1 MKASMKAL
9 CVVQLNVGQNLL
21 QLLPSE
27 NTFSAI
33 QHFLFLSKIFGKRCF
48 LEYQKFTQK
57 RKVLTTA
64 EKSSS
69 PMYTREK
76 TWFFSGF

>member
-1 MKASMKAL
+1 MKASPCLKAL

-21 QLLPSE
+21 KLLSSE

-33 QHFLFLSKIFGKRCF
+33 QHFLFPSKIFGKRCF
-48 LEYQKFTQK
+48 PEYQKFTQK
-57 RKVLTTA
+57 QKVLRMA

-69 PMYTREK
+69 PM
-76 TWFFSGF
+76 

>member
-1 MKASMKAL
+1 MKASMGPCLKAL

-21 QLLPSE
+21 KLLSSE

-33 QHFLFLSKIFGKRCF
+33 QQFLFPSKIFGKRF
-48 LEYQKFTQK
+48 PEYQKFTQK
-57 RKVLTTA
+57 QKVLRMA

-69 PMYTREK
+69 PM
-76 TWFFSGF
+76 